1 MILKNQN
8 NSALDDQSSCSPWAM
23 VKQVHVNGLQ
33 GQPEPDPIDQNAM
46 LMVFPN
52 SQAAARTK
60 SGFYWPKA
68 KIASINVVNYL
79 KSILQT
85 ISGWSSI
92 CPNLYC
98 HAYSIKVDNN
108 KSWQHGKCEMGQHLP
123 KLWAQAHWT
132 KVQMSNRQGT
142 HRNPCQTF

>member
-1 MILKNQN
+1 MILNNQN

-60 SGFYWPKA
+60 SDFYWPKA
-68 KIASINVVNYL
+68 KIASINVGNYL
-79 KSILQT
+79 KA
-85 ISGWSSI
+85 
-92 CPNLYC
+92 YC
-98 HAYSIKVDNN
+98 KQFLVGAAFA
-108 KSWQHGKCEMGQHLP
+108 P
-123 KLWAQAHWT
+123 
-132 KVQMSNRQGT
+132 
-142 HRNPCQTF
+142 TFIAMLIA